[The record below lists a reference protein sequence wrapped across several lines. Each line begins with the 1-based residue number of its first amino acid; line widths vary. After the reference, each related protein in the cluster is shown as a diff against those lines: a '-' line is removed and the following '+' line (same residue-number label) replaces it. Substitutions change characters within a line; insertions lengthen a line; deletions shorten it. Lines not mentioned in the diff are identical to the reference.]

1 MKKPSLS
8 KDGIQQFFLAN
19 GEKLLLGI
27 TMVILLGFF
36 YSALTAKPLDESMS
50 PEAIKTASNT
60 LQSQVGTPTWEDKK
74 KELNLADCRNLAD
87 GRKSNAASVRSR
99 PLPSRANGNRRCFL
113 S

>member
-36 YSALTAKPLDESMS
+36 YSALTAKPLDESNS
-50 PEAIKTASNT
+50 PEAIKTASNS
-60 LQSQVGTPTWEDKK
+60 LQSQVGN
-74 KELNLADCRNLAD
+74 ELGESGVSRYCQEGVR
-87 GRKSNAASVRSR
+87 AASSHHAVYRFARMETAVVS
-99 PLPSRANGNRRCFL
+99 
-113 S
+113 

>member
-27 TMVILLGFF
+27 TAVILLGFF

-50 PEAIKTASNT
+50 PEAIKTASNN
-60 LQSQVGTPTWEDKK
+60 LQTQVGNPTWEDKK
-74 KELNLADCRNLAD
+74 KDLNLATAGFSELAEEVIEANSGHAVCRHARMETALV
-87 GRKSNAASVRSR
+87 S
-99 PLPSRANGNRRCFL
+99 
-113 S
+113 